1 MTVQRPL
8 NALTPCR
15 RSPWLRAGGLLLALV
30 TAPLATSAVVAAQ
43 PATGAAE
50 VMQVPMDLQVP
61 LILKVLIYDRNFAE
75 RDQSAVNIAVVFT
88 PSDPTSLQARDE
100 VLRALERVSD
110 KSVGGRPIRFSAIES
125 TRVADI
131 EQAVLARKISVL
143 YITPGNSANLEQLLR
158 LSERNQVITVTGVPE
173 YVNRGAAVGIG
184 LRQDKPEILINLASA
199 RSAGGEFDASLL
211 RIARVIR

>member
-1 MTVQRPL
+1 
-8 NALTPCR
+8 
-15 RSPWLRAGGLLLALV
+15 
-30 TAPLATSAVVAAQ
+30 
-43 PATGAAE
+43 
-50 VMQVPMDLQVP
+50 MDLQVP
-61 LILKVLIYDRNFAE
+61 LILKVLIYDRNFVE
-75 RDQSAVNIAVVFT
+75 RDQSAVNIAVVFA
-88 PSDPTSLQARDE
+88 PSDPVSLQARDE

-110 KSVGGRPIRFSAIES
+110 KSVRGRPIRFSAIES
-125 TRVADI
+125 TSLADI

-158 LSERNQVITVTGVPE
+158 LSERNQVITVTGVAE
-173 YVNRGAAVGIG
+173 YVSRGAAVGIG